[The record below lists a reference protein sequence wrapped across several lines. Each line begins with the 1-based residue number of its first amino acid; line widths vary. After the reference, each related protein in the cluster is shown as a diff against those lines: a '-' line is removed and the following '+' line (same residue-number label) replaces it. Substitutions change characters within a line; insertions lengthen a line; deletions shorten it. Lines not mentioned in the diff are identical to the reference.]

1 MRALFFLKQNNNNAL
16 SGGGIIL
23 YILTTGRYIAVCVD
37 EKDVVNGVEHYYVM
51 RGGQIYDPENGFRN
65 LKNAHSGAYLQS
77 TAAIKEFHS
86 LLPKT
91 KDEYDKLTT
100 RFDAQR
106 ELKVKS
112 KETDKFESA
121 IVEAFAKSIAEFK
134 ADDIIDKVIPSVRD
148 KIIEEFGII
157 PQKHEV
163 VCGEEKHEIT
173 GVTHEMF
180 DTVLQ
185 LVADS
190 IPVFMTGAAGTGKN
204 VICRQVAES
213 LGLDFYFSNAVTQE
227 YKLTGFIDANGRFH
241 ETQFYKAFAGG
252 GLFFL
257 DEMDASVPEV
267 LIMLNAAIANGYFDF
282 PIGKVEAHKDFRV
295 IAAGNTFGTGAD
307 VEYTGR
313 YQLDAASLDRF
324 ALVEIDYSPRI
335 EAALANGDTELVD
348 FIHAFRNAVKEAG
361 LRHLAT
367 YRSIER
373 IAKLSHRMEI
383 PTVLR
388 ISLLK
393 NLRIDDLHII
403 TDQVNKIFKGRHN
416 RYAAAMSQV
425 G

>member
-1 MRALFFLKQNNNNAL
+1 M
-16 SGGGIIL
+16 

-37 EKDVVNGVEHYYVM
+37 EKDVANGVEHYYVM

-65 LKNAHSGAYLQS
+65 LKNAHSGAHLQS
-77 TAAIKEFHS
+77 TAAIKEFHN
-86 LLPKT
+86 LLPRAQ
-91 KDEYDKLTT
+91 DKYESLARSFET
-100 RFDAQR
+100 QR
-106 ELKVKS
+106 EIKAQS

-121 IVEAFAKSIAEFK
+121 IVEAFAKSIAEYK

-148 KIIEEFGII
+148 RIIEEFGIV
-157 PQKHEV
+157 PQKHEI

-180 DTVLQ
+180 DTVLE
-185 LVADS
+185 LVANS

-241 ETQFYKAFAGG
+241 ETQFYKAFSNG

-282 PIGKVEAHKDFRV
+282 PVGKVEAHKDFRV

-307 VEYTGR
+307 MEYTGR

-324 ALVEIDYSPRI
+324 ALIEIGYSPRI
-335 EAALANGDTELVD
+335 EAALAGGDRELVD
-348 FIHAFRNAVKEAG
+348 FVHAFRKATETAG
-361 LRHLAT
+361 IKHLAT

-373 IAKLSHRMEI
+373 IAKLSSRMEV
-383 PTVLR
+383 PMVLR

-393 NLRIDDLHII
+393 NLRKDDLNII
-403 TDQVNKIFKGRHN
+403 SDQIKKEFGGKYN
-416 RYAAAMSQV
+416 RYVTALC
-425 G
+425 